1 MLDIILNFN
10 LYINY
15 CVSVLGIWF
24 YVALFLIIFCETGI
38 VFGILLPG
46 DSLLVALGLAAA
58 ATAINVHLVV
68 FTICIAAICG
78 DSFNYI
84 TGRIVGTKIFSHK
97 ARFLKTQYLI
107 TTKYYLEKHG
117 VKAII
122 FSRFIAFVRTLTPF
136 VAGVSRMSYPKFF
149 IYGVISAIIWPC
161 TIVYS
166 VFAFSNNKFVQDNLS
181 LIIFG
186 IILLVILQMIAKS
199 FINKRRIKKTKH

>member
-1 MLDIILNFN
+1 MLDIILHFN
-10 LYINY
+10 MHINHFI
-15 CVSVLGIWF
+15 SVLGIWF
-24 YVALFLIIFCETGI
+24 YIALFLIIFCETGI

-58 ATAINVHLVV
+58 ATALNVHLVV

-84 TGRIVGTKIFSHK
+84 TGRIVGTKIFSHQ
-97 ARFLKTQYLI
+97 ARFLKTEYLI

-117 VKAII
+117 AKAII

-136 VAGVSRMSYPKFF
+136 VAGVSRMNYPKFF

-161 TIVYS
+161 SIVYT

-186 IILLVILQMIAKS
+186 VFTVVILQMVVKHL
-199 FINKRRIKKTKH
+199 INKQRSKKN